1 MLAVAVSVLTVAMTV
16 LVLALRR
23 IAGSSSPASLHG
35 TYRSAAAAATD
46 LDGAVDEFRAAVDGR
61 ADR

>member
-1 MLAVAVSVLTVAMTV
+1 VLVVAVAVLAVAMTV

-23 IAGSSSPASLHG
+23 TAGSSSPASLHG
-35 TYRSAAAAATD
+35 TYRSAAAAAID
-46 LDGAVDEFRAAVDGR
+46 LDDAVDEFRAAVDGR